1 MLLYHPA
8 FDLNHCNFRL
18 LRLLEALPRDAHE
31 LNKLRI
37 LDFYLLFPTLL
48 KQVRMPRT
56 AAGDKGMLKKIDVPY
71 ERIDDPYRLFL
82 KLEALQR
89 TALKSLASYNIIDAE
104 YLREEKVLRT
114 DKQLPSALVA
124 AITKSND
131 NKPSVLGLL
140 TGPLFDIE
148 FYGDQGLKA
157 RTGLMEHRYD
167 PK

>member
-18 LRLLEALPRDAHE
+18 LQLMEALPRDTHE

-48 KQVRMPRT
+48 KQVRMPR
-56 AAGDKGMLKKIDVPY
+56 AAVGNKSMLKKIDIPY

-82 KLEALQR
+82 KLEPLQR
-89 TALKSLASYNIIDAE
+89 TALKSLATYNIIDAE
-104 YLREEKVLRT
+104 YLRKDKVLRT
-114 DKQLPSALVA
+114 SKQLPSVLVA
-124 AITKSND
+124 AIKKSND
-131 NKPSVLGLL
+131 NRSSVLGLL
-140 TGPLFDIE
+140 TGPLFDVE